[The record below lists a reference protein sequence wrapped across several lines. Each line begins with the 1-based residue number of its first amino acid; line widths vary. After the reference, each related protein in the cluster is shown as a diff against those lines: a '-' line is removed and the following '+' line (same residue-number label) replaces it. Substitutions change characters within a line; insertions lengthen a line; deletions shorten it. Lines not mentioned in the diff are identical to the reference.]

1 MNTIQE
7 TKGRLR
13 GLSLALATILDNYGV
28 NSNQQTEY
36 NVARQELEDIIAN
49 MADAP
54 PPAPVTVESVV
65 AGIGDL
71 ISDMKA
77 QIEGSNNADL
87 AALGVKIDALVS
99 ASGGEKEALADLGGK
114 VAELI
119 GLANAHGETQQ
130 AAPAA

>member
-28 NSNQQTEY
+28 NSNQQPEY

-54 PPAPVTVESVV
+54 PPAPVTVDSVV
-65 AGIGDL
+65 AGVMQGIAEVQTA
-71 ISDMKA
+71 IYHT
-77 QIEGSNNADL
+77 NA
-87 AALGVKIDALVS
+87 AALTSL
-99 ASGGEKEALADLGGK
+99 GEKVDS
-114 VAELI
+114 LI
-119 GLANAHGETQQ
+119 ALANAHGEAQQ

>member
-7 TKGRLR
+7 TKARLR
-13 GLSLALATILDNYGV
+13 GLALGLVTILDNYGI
-28 NSNQQTEY
+28 NYNQLPNF
-36 NVARQELEDIIAN
+36 NVQRQELDDIIAN
-49 MADAP
+49 MVEAP

-119 GLANAHGETQQ
+119 GLANAHGEAQK
-130 AAPAA
+130 AASAA